1 MTEHNRSADIII
13 SFAQEDLEPVNA
25 IAEALR
31 KQGWLVWCDFPTLSP
46 SLLSGH
52 EVHEARFEFDN
63 AKWIVFVWSR
73 SSVELLRP
81 FSNIN
86 SNLGYK
92 SFSDIEHKWM
102 VSVTLDEEL
111 RVPEPFNRLRQH
123 NLSQWNGDI
132 SAPNFQKF
140 LFDFAVVSGALEETP
155 VETRHHDGVG
165 SQGSLDQ
172 PDELPDSLK
181 QAIRERTGT
190 SRSNRKLPM
199 GRKNSSLAG
208 TSHDV
213 KSPGPM
219 SSSPIGDKTV
229 FYRRRVEP
237 PEIPDSYSYAPE
249 SGPSL
254 SLRLFRYALIAGGL
268 AIAGWLGYK
277 FLPLLFG
284 VTFTAKNRGDD
295 DPSGDAQPVDC
306 SVFAPPKMVVGGE
319 ILLQIYLHP
328 PELKDDAEAG
338 AKQFDSDAAWRGFA
352 SLTLSLAEGTL
363 VAVQLDI
370 DGVAVGDGGVGQIRW
385 NNRVTGTSFWVSAPE
400 GTKSGKYRGTARL
413 MVNGVPA
420 GKINFIV
427 EVVASVEA
435 EVPAEPLGDLS
446 HRYKKAFISYASPD
460 RGEVL
465 KRVQTLGALKIDY
478 FQDVLDLDPGDR
490 WEQEL
495 YKEIDKCDLFL
506 LFWSSASKGSKWVR
520 KEATYALQRQSDSED
535 DEPDIIPM
543 LIEGPPPPKPWPE
556 FNSRHFNDKLLY
568 VMRYSEDS

>member
-1 MTEHNRSADIII
+1 
-13 SFAQEDLEPVNA
+13 VA
-25 IAEALR
+25 I
-31 KQGWLVWCDFPTLSP
+31 QS
-46 SLLSGH
+46 
-52 EVHEARFEFDN
+52 
-63 AKWIVFVWSR
+63 
-73 SSVELLRP
+73 
-81 FSNIN
+81 
-86 SNLGYK
+86 
-92 SFSDIEHKWM
+92 
-102 VSVTLDEEL
+102 
-111 RVPEPFNRLRQH
+111 
-123 NLSQWNGDI
+123 
-132 SAPNFQKF
+132 
-140 LFDFAVVSGALEETP
+140 
-155 VETRHHDGVG
+155 
-165 SQGSLDQ
+165 
-172 PDELPDSLK
+172 
-181 QAIRERTGT
+181 
-190 SRSNRKLPM
+190 
-199 GRKNSSLAG
+199 
-208 TSHDV
+208 
-213 KSPGPM
+213 
-219 SSSPIGDKTV
+219 
-229 FYRRRVEP
+229 
-237 PEIPDSYSYAPE
+237 
-249 SGPSL
+249 
-254 SLRLFRYALIAGGL
+254 
-268 AIAGWLGYK
+268 
-277 FLPLLFG
+277 G
-284 VTFTAKNRGDD
+284 VTFTAKNRGED
-295 DPSGDAQPVDC
+295 DPSGDTQPVDC
-306 SVFAPPKMVVGGE
+306 SVFAPPKMAVGSE
-319 ILLQIYLHP
+319 ILVQIYLHP

-338 AKQFDSDAAWRGFA
+338 AKQFDSDAAWRGFT
-352 SLTLSLAEGTL
+352 SLKLSLAEGTL

-370 DGVAVGDGGVGQIRW
+370 DGMTVGGEGVGQIRW

-400 GTKSGKYRGTARL
+400 GTKPGKRRGMARL

-446 HRYKKAFISYASPD
+446 HRYKKAFISYASQD